1 MTTDPQATLEAAAKI
16 LESLDIDLGD
26 LARHMDGETT
36 THTTVAEYLPTARAA
51 ASPACSEK
59 YDYYWRLLS
68 EGDSRCP
75 CTCEACVDT
84 RSVAECACGSDGH
97 HFDPARRGLEE
108 GSTYAGI
115 GDKSVAKVSKADI
128 EVAAGWAQALAM
140 KRNTVR
146 ARKRDLRGRHPRH
159 DDGRSAKESFIRAAR
174 NFLTTAC
181 GDPGVPVSVNVAGGV
196 AIPNRR
202 AIEARHLDA
211 EQLAELWEATLSG
224 GEDPELDA
232 LLFWGQLELGARRS
246 GLLNLTVADLDWANS
261 TVRLHEK
268 GGTSVNQPASRA
280 LIEELLGHVLERS
293 DAAARGTTVEQ
304 VLAGEAGVRVLT
316 PVLHYRRSKD
326 GTPRRLTRRRFD
338 TLWNRLR
345 ATLPWADQA
354 GVRGHDLR
362 RTGGVMIERIA
373 GYPVARR
380 WLRHDDGDVTGTY
393 VDARPE
399 DVARAHRVF
408 VGEEAGNGHQW

>member
-1 MTTDPQATLEAAAKI
+1 MTTDPQAALEALAKV
-16 LESLDIDLGD
+16 LESLDIDIED
-26 LARHMDGETT
+26 LARHLDGETA
-36 THTTVAEYLPTARAA
+36 THTTVADYLPTARAA
-51 ASPACSEK
+51 ASPACREK
-59 YDYYWRLLS
+59 YDHYWRLLS

-84 RSVAECACGSDGH
+84 RRVDECGCGNEGH
-97 HFDPARRGLEE
+97 GFESARRGLEE
-108 GSTYAGI
+108 GATYPGI
-115 GDKSVAKVSKADI
+115 GDKPVAKVSTADI

-140 KRNTVR
+140 KRNTAR
-146 ARKRDLRGRHPRH
+146 ARKRDLGGRHPRH
-159 DDGRSAKESFIRAAR
+159 DDGRSAKESLIRAAR
-174 NFLTTAC
+174 NFLATAC
-181 GDPGVPVSVNVAGGV
+181 GDPDVRVSVNVARDV
-196 AIPNRR
+196 AIPKRR
-202 AIEARHLDA
+202 ATEARHLDA
-211 EQLAELWEATLSG
+211 DQLAELWEATLSG
-224 GEDPELDA
+224 GDDPELDA

-246 GLLNLTVADLDWANS
+246 GLLNLTVADLDWVNS

-280 LIEELLGHVLERS
+280 LIVGLLGHVLDRS
-293 DAAARGTTVEQ
+293 DAAPRGTTVEQ
-304 VLAGEAGVRVLT
+304 FLAGEADVRVLT

-326 GTPRRLTRRRFD
+326 GTPRCLTRRRFD

-345 ATLPWADQA
+345 ATLSWADQA
-354 GVRGHDLR
+354 CVRGHDLR

-399 DVARAHRVF
+399 DVARAHRIF
-408 VGEEAGNGHQW
+408 VGEDD